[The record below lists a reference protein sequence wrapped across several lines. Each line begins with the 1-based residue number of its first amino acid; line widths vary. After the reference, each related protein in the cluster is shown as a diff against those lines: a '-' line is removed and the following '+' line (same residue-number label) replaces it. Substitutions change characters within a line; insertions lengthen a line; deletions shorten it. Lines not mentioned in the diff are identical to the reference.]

1 MLKVN
6 VVIKKLIENKL
17 FKQLFR
23 FGIVGGLAF
32 IIDYS
37 VMVFSKEILHFYV
50 LIAVAFGFLVSVIF
64 NYWASVTFVFD
75 VKQKRS
81 KTKEFIIFVI
91 LSAVGLGITEI
102 SMWFG
107 VEVLGINYMIVKIA
121 VAVIVM
127 IFNFVTR
134 KMFLE

>member
-1 MLKVN
+1 M
-6 VVIKKLIENKL
+6 IKKLVNNKL

-32 IIDYS
+32 VIDYS
-37 VMVFSKEILHFYV
+37 VMVFSKEVLNFYV
-50 LIAVAFGFLVSVIF
+50 LVAVALGFVISVIF

-81 KTKEFIIFVI
+81 KTKEFVIFVV
-91 LSAVGLGITEI
+91 LSAIGLGLTEI

-107 VEVLGINYMIVKIA
+107 VEVLNINYMIVKIG
-121 VAVIVM
+121 VSVIVM

>member
-1 MLKVN
+1 MN
-6 VVIKKLIENKL
+6 VVIKKLINNKL

-32 IIDYS
+32 IIDYG
-37 VMVFSKEILHFYV
+37 VMVFSKEVLHFYI
-50 LIAVAFGFLVSVIF
+50 LIAVALGFLISVIF

-91 LSAVGLGITEI
+91 LSAIGLGLTEI

-107 VEVLGINYMIVKIA
+107 VEVLNINYMIVKIA

>member
-1 MLKVN
+1 M
-6 VVIKKLIENKL
+6 IKKIMNNKL

-32 IIDYS
+32 VIDYS
-37 VMVFSKEILHFYV
+37 VMVFSKEVLNFYV
-50 LIAVAFGFLVSVIF
+50 LVAVALGFVVSVIF
-64 NYWASVTFVFD
+64 NYWASVTFVFE

-91 LSAVGLGITEI
+91 LSAIGLGLTEI

-107 VEVLGINYMIVKIA
+107 VEVLNINYMIVKIG